1 MPELLFVRVCAH
13 TGKDDLSCRKVKFSF
28 VPTTGLLSYY
38 IDFDEE
44 ITLES
49 QLSTH
54 DQQV

>member
-13 TGKDDLSCRKVKFSF
+13 AGKDDLSCRKVKFSF